1 MSEVLLAVTGLR
13 KTFGGVVAVA
23 SMDLEIRRGE
33 KIGLIGP
40 NGSGKT
46 TLINCIAGMLRPTA
60 GQINFAGLNVT
71 SLPAHSRARL
81 GIGRTFQLP
90 KPFFSL
96 TLAENLMI
104 PLEFCSDLA
113 IPAMQEQARST
124 LRLLGLEHAGDA
136 YAGSL
141 TQVDLR
147 KLELA
152 RAVVAGPRL
161 LIADETMAGLSTS
174 EVDEILEVLT
184 ALAANGITIILIE
197 HIMRAIL
204 SFSERLVCLDAGRK
218 IADGLPDGVMGHPD
232 VERAYL
238 GE

>member
-1 MSEVLLAVTGLR
+1 MTPLLEVTGLR
-13 KTFGGVVAVA
+13 KTFGGIVAVA
-23 SMDLEIRRGE
+23 SVDLEIRRGE
-33 KIGLIGP
+33 RIGLIGP

-46 TLINCIAGMLRPTA
+46 SLMNCVAGTFNPTA
-60 GQINFAGLNVT
+60 GSVRFADSDIT
-71 SLPAHSRARL
+71 RLPAHARARL
-81 GIGRTFQLP
+81 GISRTFQLP

-104 PLEFCSDLA
+104 PLEFCGDLA
-113 IPAMQEQARST
+113 SSSVMRDQAWTT
-124 LRLLGLEHAGDA
+124 LRLLGLDKMGDD
-136 YAGSL
+136 YAGAL

-152 RAVVAGPRL
+152 RSVVVSPRL

-174 EVDEILEVLT
+174 EVDEILDVLVV
-184 ALAANGITIILIE
+184 LAEKGITIILIE

-204 SFSERLVCLDAGRK
+204 SFSRRVVCLDAGVK
-218 IADGLPDGVMGHPD
+218 IADGRPDEVMSHPQ